1 MTTRLQQSLRA
12 RLRELHEQ
20 EELWSAF
27 AKAWA
32 VECETGVPAD
42 AAALLEDCLGQGAFD
57 VLGNILGLAPKLG
70 KLAGGRAGTPEALQ
84 QVAIGICLV
93 ACERRV
99 QEKFA
104 AEGIGPG
111 GEAGAGAAD
120 EMLIAAS
127 EQLAAAVIAAAWC
140 ENGVRIRFD
149 EQTRTAEA
157 INVLRDLPPQELDFQ
172 GPRDCVKAELQAIVK
187 TPLDDLGTVD
197 RRTLL
202 QDVKARGVVSDD
214 ALLSQLTRYARK
226 NDSRLMFGLNAAS
239 AHPLDEEA
247 LRKEFATYFGVPTFR
262 YGEAIGDR
270 LDEPGRQ
277 AWKRAN
283 LQADLMDYLLP
294 LFERLSG
301 PKAQARSGLQDMRFR
316 VALSLAGEQ
325 REYVDGV
332 DSHLVEELGR
342 DAVFYY
348 PNFEAQLARPNADLL
363 LQKIYHEQADLV
375 VVFLGRDY
383 QAKEWCGGVEWRVV
397 RELIKKRQDDRIMP
411 FRFDDEPVDGL
422 FSIDLAAD
430 CRKHPPAKA
439 AALIIAR
446 LEEMPPRA

>member
-157 INVLRDLPPQELDFQ
+157 INVLRDVPPLELDFR
-172 GPRDCVKAELQAIVK
+172 GHGNASRPSY
-187 TPLDDLGTVD
+187 
-197 RRTLL
+197 RRSSRRRWMIWGRSIDGRFCRTS
-202 QDVKARGVVSDD
+202 RPVVSFPT
-214 ALLSQLTRYARK
+214 TRC
-226 NDSRLMFGLNAAS
+226 SAS
-239 AHPLDEEA
+239 
-247 LRKEFATYFGVPTFR
+247 
-262 YGEAIGDR
+262 
-270 LDEPGRQ
+270 
-277 AWKRAN
+277 
-283 LQADLMDYLLP
+283 
-294 LFERLSG
+294 
-301 PKAQARSGLQDMRFR
+301 
-316 VALSLAGEQ
+316 
-325 REYVDGV
+325 
-332 DSHLVEELGR
+332 
-342 DAVFYY
+342 
-348 PNFEAQLARPNADLL
+348 
-363 LQKIYHEQADLV
+363 
-375 VVFLGRDY
+375 
-383 QAKEWCGGVEWRVV
+383 
-397 RELIKKRQDDRIMP
+397 
-411 FRFDDEPVDGL
+411 
-422 FSIDLAAD
+422 
-430 CRKHPPAKA
+430 
-439 AALIIAR
+439 
-446 LEEMPPRA
+446 